1 MITPDSLPAWGVR
14 PLIFLSFTPKI
25 LDAPRIVE
33 VRVAAS
39 NIWPGNEQVS
49 VQKLA
54 VSATSML
61 RYV

>member
-1 MITPDSLPAWGVR
+1 MMAPDPLLGWGKTTD
-14 PLIFLSFTPKI
+14 FLSFTPKI
-25 LDAPRIVE
+25 LHAPRVVE